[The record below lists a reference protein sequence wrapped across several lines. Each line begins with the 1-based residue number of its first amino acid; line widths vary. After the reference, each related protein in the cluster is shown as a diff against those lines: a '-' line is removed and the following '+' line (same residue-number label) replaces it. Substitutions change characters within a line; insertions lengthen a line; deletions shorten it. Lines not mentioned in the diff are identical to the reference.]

1 MRPRYELAQVIERFG
16 SGFDELHHPNGYAQ
30 RILRAIRSCRTVA
43 LGWHKDRCDDCGHI
57 RISYNSCRN
66 RHCPKCQNI
75 QRKIWI
81 AERTEDLLPVPY
93 FHVVFTVPDKLNR
106 FFLQDSALMYNLL
119 FKAVWG
125 TLSQFFLTRMNG
137 DGGMIAILHTWGQN
151 LSLHPHIHC
160 IVPAGCI
167 GLKGK
172 WKPVAESE
180 SGKMYLFP
188 VDNLS
193 GVFRG
198 KFMGLLKPFFP
209 IDKLLKKELF
219 RHPWVV
225 YVKEPFAGPESVV
238 EYLGGYT
245 HKIAI
250 SNHRLVQINDHNVTF
265 RWRDY
270 RDDRQ
275 KLMTLTGVEFLR
287 RFCLHILPKGF
298 VRIRHFGILSATR
311 KADYRELQVSMG
323 VTPSPVNKKRTRKSW
338 KEICRQQLGYD
349 PDLCP
354 HCKKGRMVVIERFL
368 PARGPPLKLSVPEN
382 FLT

>member
-1 MRPRYELAQVIERFG
+1 LRPTHELAEVVERFG
-16 SGFDELHHPNGYAQ
+16 SEFYETYHPNRYVR
-30 RILRAIRSCRTVA
+30 RILRAIRCCRTIA
-43 LGWHKDRCDDCGHI
+43 LGWHKDQCEECGHI

-81 AERTEDLLPVPY
+81 AERTADLLPVPY

-106 FFLQDSALMYNLL
+106 FFLQDHTLMYNLL
-119 FKAVWG
+119 FQSVWS
-125 TLSQFFLTRMNG
+125 TLSQFFLTRMHG

-160 IVPAGCI
+160 IVPAGCVDF
-167 GLKGK
+167 KGR
-172 WKPVAESE
+172 WKQIHASG

-188 VDNLS
+188 VENLS
-193 GVFRG
+193 SVFRG
-198 KFMGLLKPFFP
+198 KFIGLLRRHFLV
-209 IDKLLKKELF
+209 DKRLKKALF
-219 RHPWVV
+219 EHPWVV
-225 YVKEPFAGPESVV
+225 YAKEPFAGPSSVV
-238 EYLGGYT
+238 EYLGSYS

-250 SNHRLVQINDHNVTF
+250 SNHRLVCIDDKHVTF

-270 RDDRQ
+270 RDNKQ

-287 RFCLHILPKGF
+287 RFCQHILPKGF

-311 KADYRELQVSMG
+311 KGTYRELQINMG
-323 VTPSPVNKKRTRKSW
+323 MSPSAPNKKSTRKSW
-338 KEICRQQLGYD
+338 KDICRIHLGYD

-354 HCKKGRMVVIERFL
+354 RCKKGKMVVFEKFF
-368 PARGPPLKLSVPEN
+368 PGRGPPDRIPLSET
-382 FLT
+382 FFR